1 MPLRTLVNLSK
12 PLSAHHPSVVYLE
25 SETGEAPFFTMLPP
39 PPPSPRSGSCKD
51 QIIHIPSLAAA
62 LVKLNIKISV
72 EDLMKAVHEEDE
84 ARRAKLNEEAE
95 RALLSKRKST
105 VFFFPPQ
112 WS

>member
-1 MPLRTLVNLSK
+1 
-12 PLSAHHPSVVYLE
+12 
-25 SETGEAPFFTMLPP
+25 MLPPPP

-95 RALLSKRKST
+95 RALLSKLTPQPDEGVSGPARSNLLAKERRRRLMDLT
-105 VFFFPPQ
+105 REEFPEGKVPKIF
-112 WS
+112 